1 MENLLLWTGL
11 SVGFLGSFHCAG
23 MCGPIALAL
32 PGAGGDWKKQV
43 AGKLAYNI
51 GRTLTYSMMGAAAGY
66 IGGTFASNGW
76 QSLISIISGVLIL
89 IVVLLLNQRTSIL
102 LNSRLSAFTHGFKSV
117 LGKLLRKK
125 GLHTLFLIGFINGI
139 LPCGFVYLALAGAA
153 TAQSSLQ
160 GALYMVLFG
169 FGTLP
174 MMLFI
179 SLSGSIISLSARL
192 WINRLSP
199 YVGIAMAVL
208 LIHRGVKMH
217 REPDSCCEPN
227 KPTATRMKSTD
238 SPVQ

>member
-1 MENLLLWTGL
+1 MEDLLIWTGL

-32 PGAGGDWKKQV
+32 PGAGDERKKQL

-51 GRTLTYSMMGAAAGY
+51 GRTLTYSMMGAGVGA

-76 QSLISIISGVLIL
+76 QSLVSILSGVLIL
-89 IVVLLLNQRTSIL
+89 IVVLLLNQRTSML
-102 LNSRLSAFTHGFKSV
+102 LNSRMAAVTHRFKSAFGRLF
-117 LGKLLRKK
+117 RKK
-125 GLHTLFLIGFINGI
+125 GIHALFLIGTVNGV

-153 TAQSSLQ
+153 TTHSSIQ
-160 GALYMVLFG
+160 GAAYMALFG
-169 FGTLP
+169 LGTVP

-179 SLSGSIISLSARL
+179 SLSGSIISLSARR

-199 YVGIAMAVL
+199 YVAIAMAIF

-217 REPDSCCEPN
+217 REPESCCQREQPSAS
-227 KPTATRMKSTD
+227 PTH
-238 SPVQ
+238 